1 MQKQSKQNNNI
12 LDRQNND
19 YNIDEN
25 DKLNKGQQQQEEENA
40 IVHLKKVSFE
50 YKHHN
55 ILLLSLNNIFFN
67 IFEGDILGIIG
78 PNGSRKTT
86 LFHCI
91 MELQNR
97 YSGNILLFNQ
107 DIHKKIKSN
116 EIMMAFS
123 NDIISKVLKGVK
135 GKSGT

>member
-12 LDRQNND
+12 LDRQNED
-19 YNIDEN
+19 YNVDEN
-25 DKLNKGQQQQEEENA
+25 DKLNKGQQQEEENA
-40 IVHLKKVSFE
+40 KVHLNNVSFE

-55 ILLLSLNNIFFN
+55 ILLSLNNIFFN
-67 IFEGDILGIIG
+67 IFEGDILIIG
-78 PNGSRKTT
+78 PNSSRKTT

-91 MELQNR
+91 MKLQNR

-123 NDIISKVLKGVK
+123 NDIKSKALKGVK

>member
-40 IVHLKKVSFE
+40 IVHLKNVSFE

-55 ILLLSLNNIFFN
+55 ILLLSLNNIFFS

-78 PNGSRKTT
+78 PMVQER
-86 LFHCI
+86 LHYFI
-91 MELQNR
+91 
-97 YSGNILLFNQ
+97 
-107 DIHKKIKSN
+107 
-116 EIMMAFS
+116 
-123 NDIISKVLKGVK
+123 V
-135 GKSGT
+135 

>member
-12 LDRQNND
+12 LDRQNDD

-25 DKLNKGQQQQEEENA
+25 DKLNKGQQQEEENA
-40 IVHLKKVSFE
+40 IVHLNNVSFE
-50 YKHHN
+50 YEHHN
-55 ILLLSLNNIFFN
+55 ILILSLNNIFFN

-78 PNGSRKTT
+78 PNSSRKTT

-91 MELQNR
+91 MKLQNR

-123 NDIISKVLKGVK
+123 NDIKSKALKGVK

>member
-12 LDRQNND
+12 LDRQNDD

-25 DKLNKGQQQQEEENA
+25 DKLNKGQQQEEENA
-40 IVHLKKVSFE
+40 IVHLNNVSFE

-55 ILLLSLNNIFFN
+55 ILLSLNYIFFN
-67 IFEGDILGIIG
+67 IFEGDILIIG
-78 PNGSRKTT
+78 PNSSRKTT

-91 MELQNR
+91 MKLQNR

-123 NDIISKVLKGVK
+123 NDIISKALKGVK

>member
-12 LDRQNND
+12 LDRQNDD

-25 DKLNKGQQQQEEENA
+25 DKLNKGQQQEEENA
-40 IVHLKKVSFE
+40 KVHLNNVSFE

-55 ILLLSLNNIFFN
+55 ILLSLNNIFFN
-67 IFEGDILGIIG
+67 IFEGDILIIG
-78 PNGSRKTT
+78 PNSSRKTT

-91 MELQNR
+91 MKLQNR

-116 EIMMAFS
+116 EIMMVFS
-123 NDIISKVLKGVK
+123 NDIKSKALKGVK

>member
-12 LDRQNND
+12 LDRQNDD

-25 DKLNKGQQQQEEENA
+25 DKLNKGQQQEEENA
-40 IVHLKKVSFE
+40 IVYLNNVSFE

-55 ILLLSLNNIFFN
+55 ILLSLNNIFFN
-67 IFEGDILGIIG
+67 IFEGDILIIG
-78 PNGSRKTT
+78 PNSSRKTT

-91 MELQNR
+91 MKLQNK

-107 DIHKKIKSN
+107 NIHKKIKSN

-123 NDIISKVLKGVK
+123 NDIISKALKGVK

>member
-12 LDRQNND
+12 LDRQNDD

-25 DKLNKGQQQQEEENA
+25 DKLNKGQQQEEENA
-40 IVHLKKVSFE
+40 IVYLNNVSFE

-55 ILLLSLNNIFFN
+55 ILLSLNNIFFN
-67 IFEGDILGIIG
+67 IFEGDILIIG
-78 PNGSRKTT
+78 PNSSRKTT

-91 MELQNR
+91 MKLQNK

-123 NDIISKVLKGVK
+123 NDIISKALKGVK

>member
-12 LDRQNND
+12 LDRQNDD

-25 DKLNKGQQQQEEENA
+25 DKLNKGQQQEEENA
-40 IVHLKKVSFE
+40 IVYLNNVSFE

-55 ILLLSLNNIFFN
+55 ILLSLNNIFFN
-67 IFEGDILGIIG
+67 IFEGDILIIG
-78 PNGSRKTT
+78 PNSSRKTT

-91 MELQNR
+91 MKLQNR

-123 NDIISKVLKGVK
+123 NDIISKALKGVK

>member
-12 LDRQNND
+12 LDRQNED
-19 YNIDEN
+19 YNVDEN
-25 DKLNKGQQQQEEENA
+25 DKLNKEQQQKEEENA
-40 IVHLKKVSFE
+40 IVHLNNVSFE
-50 YKHHN
+50 YEHHN
-55 ILLLSLNNIFFN
+55 ILILSLNNIFFN
-67 IFEGDILGIIG
+67 IFEGDMLGIIG
-78 PNGSRKTT
+78 PNSSRKTI

-97 YSGNILLFNQ
+97 YYGNILLFNQ

-123 NDIISKVLKGVK
+123 NDIISKALKGVK

>member
-12 LDRQNND
+12 LDRQNDD

-25 DKLNKGQQQQEEENA
+25 YKLNKGQQHQEEENA
-40 IVHLKKVSFE
+40 IIHLNNVSFE

-55 ILLLSLNNIFFN
+55 ILLLSLNNIFFI
-67 IFEGDILGIIG
+67 IFEDDILGIIG

-86 LFHCI
+86 SFHCI
-91 MELQNR
+91 IELQIR
-97 YSGNILLFNQ
+97 YSGNILLFKQ
-107 DIHKKIKSN
+107 DIRKKIKSN

-123 NDIISKVLKGVK
+123 NDIISKVLKEVK

>member
-12 LDRQNND
+12 LDRQNDD

-25 DKLNKGQQQQEEENA
+25 DKLNKGQQQEEENV
-40 IVHLKKVSFE
+40 IVYLNNIFFE

-55 ILLLSLNNIFFN
+55 ILLLSLKNIFN

-123 NDIISKVLKGVK
+123 NDIISKLLKGVK

>member
-1 MQKQSKQNNNI
+1 M
-12 LDRQNND
+12 L
-19 YNIDEN
+19 
-25 DKLNKGQQQQEEENA
+25 
-40 IVHLKKVSFE
+40 IVLFPVSFE
-50 YKHHN
+50 YEYHH

-67 IFEGDILGIIG
+67 IFEGDIFVIIG
-78 PNGSRKTT
+78 PNGSRNTT

-107 DIHKKIKSN
+107 DVHKKIKSN
-116 EIMMAFS
+116 EIMMAFP
-123 NDIISKVLKGVK
+123 NDIASKVLKGVK